1 MLTDIFSSFDPATS
15 SLFLT
20 LPSPIFW
27 ITNLIFLT
35 TLLSTFWIHPSSISQ
50 LLFIPKQA
58 IDNQVQTTTGT
69 HLKGFSNILSAL
81 FILIISL
88 NLTGLF
94 PYVFSTSSHLYFTL
108 SLAFPIWLR
117 LILSSAINA
126 PSTFLARI
134 LPGGAP
140 DWLNPFL
147 VLVET
152 LRILVRPI
160 TLSFRLA
167 ANIRAGHIVLALI
180 GIYASSAI
188 LSSLTSFLT
197 LAIIQIIY
205 IIFELGICII
215 QAYIFCLLLSLYSDD
230 HS

>member
-15 SLFLT
+15 SIFTT
-20 LPSPIFW
+20 LPSPVFW
-27 ITNLIFLT
+27 ITNLLFLI
-35 TLLSTFWIHPSSISQ
+35 TLLSTFWLHPSAISQ
-50 LLFIPKQA
+50 LIFIPKQ
-58 IDNQVQTTTGT
+58 IINNQVQTTSGA

-94 PYVFSTSSHLYFTL
+94 PYVFSTSRHLYFTL
-108 SLAFPIWLR
+108 ALAFPIWLR

-188 LSSLTSFLT
+188 LSSLTSFLA
-197 LAIIQIIY
+197 LATIQIIY
-205 IIFELGICII
+205 IMFELGICII